1 MAEIEEDFSDI
12 DIEHDSDNPMWEAY
26 MEWVNEYGTSANSLV
41 QVQEVDAT
49 FEEMTAM
56 ESVADELDLVEIDVL
71 DQEVRATE
79 EDVPYS
85 YMYWLH
91 QPGEFVDNT
100 PDAPPESGDVD
111 PDTGE
116 LVP

>member
-12 DIEHDSDNPMWEAY
+12 NLDVESDDPGQRPEH
-26 MEWVNEYGTSANSLV
+26 EWVNEYGTSANSLV

-91 QPGEFVDNT
+91 QPGEFVDDT